1 MNPTPE
7 EMDEPI
13 DRVLGRAL
21 WQQCRSAEAP
31 ADETLGFLDL
41 AAFAEG
47 GLDPDEH
54 DRIAARLVA
63 DPVAAADVAAAR
75 ALAGSGGASS
85 AEIDRIV
92 ARAGA
97 LRPAAPPQRGLVISF
112 FRARRRIPLHGL
124 TQWGS
129 LAAAICLAAWLG
141 FTMGSGA
148 SFALGQPKLGGD
160 DVTTIELFDP
170 GTGFLHDLPG
180 GIQT

>member
-54 DRIAARLVA
+54 DRIAAWLVA

-75 ALAGSGGASS
+75 ALAGGGSAARPRSIASS
-85 AEIDRIV
+85 PGP
-92 ARAGA
+92 ARCVPPP
-97 LRPAAPPQRGLVISF
+97 RRSAASSTSF

-129 LAAAICLAAWLG
+129 LAAAIGLAAWLG

-148 SFALGQPKLGGD
+148 SFALSQPKLGGD
-160 DVTTIELFDP
+160 DGTTIELFDP
-170 GTGFLHDLPG
+170 ATGFLHDLPA